1 MTADNELILV
11 TGATGYIGGRLVA
24 KLLEAGYRVR
34 VLTRDPARVQG
45 RLWTA
50 QVEVVQADV
59 LQPSTL
65 PRAFDGVAAA
75 YYLAHV
81 MDGVAD
87 FRERNKTAAHNF
99 GNAARAAN
107 VQRIVYLGSLGNAQ
121 ADRSQRLLS
130 RQETGEALRRAASG
144 APVTEFRSSL
154 IIGCGSMFFE
164 MIRVGTERVP
174 LMFVPRWVFTPV
186 QPIAVSDVVDYLV
199 AALNQP
205 ASAGQVIEIGG
216 PDVLSY
222 GEMVM
227 GYARERGL
235 RHFFIRVP
243 AFAARLSS
251 YWVHWATPIP
261 ARVAYSLIE
270 GLHEPV
276 AVQDDSAR
284 RLFPH
289 IKPKAYASVVKDSIA
304 RVDAGEVDTSWS
316 DALATSQGDLTPA
329 TFKWREGMFI
339 ESRQRYT
346 SASSEQVYRVFAGLG
361 GERGWLYGTGLWH
374 MRGWIDRFFGGVG
387 VSRGRRN
394 PDDVHVGDVVDFWR
408 VEKVE
413 PNRLLRLRAEM
424 RMFGPGWL
432 EFEAQPQPDG
442 STRLL
447 QTAFYVPRG
456 FLGHVYWYSLV
467 PFHAFIFSGLIDQIV
482 KHAEANQ
489 RAAVGLQKELVSSPQ
504 QNRS

>member
-1 MTADNELILV
+1 
-11 TGATGYIGGRLVA
+11 
-24 KLLEAGYRVR
+24 
-34 VLTRDPARVQG
+34 
-45 RLWTA
+45 
-50 QVEVVQADV
+50 
-59 LQPSTL
+59 
-65 PRAFDGVAAA
+65 
-75 YYLAHV
+75 
-81 MDGVAD
+81 
-87 FRERNKTAAHNF
+87 
-99 GNAARAAN
+99 
-107 VQRIVYLGSLGNAQ
+107 
-121 ADRSQRLLS
+121 
-130 RQETGEALRRAASG
+130 
-144 APVTEFRSSL
+144 
-154 IIGCGSMFFE
+154 
-164 MIRVGTERVP
+164 
-174 LMFVPRWVFTPV
+174 VPRWVFTPV

-199 AALNQP
+199 AALSQP
-205 ASAGQVIEIGG
+205 ESAGQVIEIGG

-227 GYARERGL
+227 AYARERGL
-235 RHFFIRVP
+235 PHWLIRVP

-261 ARVAYSLIE
+261 ARVAYSLVE

-276 AVQDDSAR
+276 VVKDDSAR

-289 IKPKAYASVVKDSIA
+289 LKPMDYVSVVKNSIA

-316 DALATSQGDLTPA
+316 DALATSQGDQTPA
-329 TFKWREGMFI
+329 ALKWREGMLI

-346 SASSEQVYRVFAGLG
+346 SASPEQVYRVFAGLG
-361 GERGWLYGTGLWH
+361 GERGWLYGTSLWH
-374 MRGWIDRFFGGVG
+374 MRGVMDRFFGGVG

-394 PDDVHVGDVVDFWR
+394 PDNVHVGDVVDFWR

-447 QTAFYVPRG
+447 QTAFYAPRG

-467 PFHAFIFSGLIDQIV
+467 PFHAFVFSGLIDQIV
-482 KHAEANQ
+482 RHAEASQ
-489 RAAVGLQKELVSSPQ
+489 RALSELRELAPRVSA
-504 QNRS
+504 QN

>member
-1 MTADNELILV
+1 MDSNLILV

-24 KLLEAGYRVR
+24 RLIEAGYRVR
-34 VLTRDPARVQG
+34 VLTRDAARLQG
-45 RLWTA
+45 RSWTA

-59 LQPSTL
+59 LQPATL
-65 PRAFDGVAAA
+65 PKAFEGVTAA

-87 FRERNKTAAHNF
+87 FRERNKTAARHF
-99 GNAARAAN
+99 GSAARAAN
-107 VQRIVYLGSLGNAQ
+107 VQRMVYLGSLGNAQ
-121 ADRSQRLLS
+121 ADRSQRLVS
-130 RQETGEALRRAASG
+130 RQETGEALRASG
-144 APVTEFRSSL
+144 VPVTEFRAGL

-174 LMFVPRWVFTPV
+174 LMFVPRWVFTPA
-186 QPIAVSDVVDYLV
+186 QPIAVSDVVEYLV
-199 AALNQP
+199 AALSRP
-205 ASAGQVIEIGG
+205 ESAGQVIEIGG

-222 GEMVM
+222 GDMVM

-235 RHFFIRVP
+235 PHWLIRVP

-270 GLHEPV
+270 GLHDPV
-276 AVQDDSAR
+276 VVQDDSAR
-284 RLFPH
+284 RLFPA
-289 IKPKAYASVVKDSIA
+289 IRPMDYVSVVRDSIA
-304 RVDAGEVDTSWS
+304 RVDAGQVDTSWS
-316 DALATSQGDLTPA
+316 DALATSQGDQAPA
-329 TFKWREGMFI
+329 TWKWREGMFI
-339 ESRQRYT
+339 ENRQRYT
-346 SASSEQVYRVFAGLG
+346 SASAEQVYRVFAGLG
-361 GERGWLYGTGLWH
+361 GERGWLYGTLLWH

-394 PDDVHVGDVVDFWR
+394 PDDVHVGDAVDFWR

-447 QTAFYVPRG
+447 ETAFYAPRG

-467 PFHAFIFSGLIDQIV
+467 PFHAFVFSGLVDQIV

-489 RAAVGLQKELVSSPQ
+489 RSVAGWHKEWAPSPN

>member
-1 MTADNELILV
+1 MMPDRNLVLV

-24 KLLEAGYRVR
+24 RLLEAGYRVR

-45 RLWTA
+45 RSWTA
-50 QVEVVQADV
+50 QVEMVQADV
-59 LQPSTL
+59 LQPATL
-65 PRAFDGVAAA
+65 PRAFEGVTAA

-87 FRERNKTAAHNF
+87 FRERNKTAARNF
-99 GNAARAAN
+99 CNAARAAN
-107 VQRIVYLGSLGNAQ
+107 VRRIIYLGSLGNAQ

-130 RQETGEALRRAASG
+130 RQETGQVLRSSG
-144 APVTEFRSSL
+144 VPVTEFRASL

-199 AALNQP
+199 AALAQP
-205 ASAGQVIEIGG
+205 ASAGQVIDIGG

-227 GYARERGL
+227 RYARERGL
-235 RHFFIRVP
+235 PHWLIRVP

-261 ARVAYSLIE
+261 ARLAYSLIE

-276 AVQDDSAR
+276 VVQDDAAR
-284 RLFPH
+284 RLFPD
-289 IKPKAYASVVKDSIA
+289 IQPMDYTAVVRDSIA
-304 RVDAGEVDTSWS
+304 RVEAGQVDTAWS

-339 ESRQRYT
+339 ENRQRYT
-346 SASSEQVYRVFAGLG
+346 SASAEQVYRVFAGLG
-361 GERGWLYGTGLWH
+361 GERGWLYGTSLWH
-374 MRGWIDRFFGGVG
+374 MRGWIDRLFGGVG

-447 QTAFYVPRG
+447 ETAFYAPRG

-467 PFHAFIFSGLIDQIV
+467 PFHAFIFSGLIAQIV
-482 KHAEANQ
+482 RHAEANMRTVSGQ
-489 RAAVGLQKELVSSPQ
+489 REWLPSSPSGH
-504 QNRS
+504 R

>member
-1 MTADNELILV
+1 MTPDSDIVLV

-24 KLLEAGYRVR
+24 QLLDAGYRVR
-34 VLTRDPARVQG
+34 VLTRDASRLQG
-45 RLWTA
+45 RTWTG

-59 LQPSTL
+59 LQPATL
-65 PRAFDGVAAA
+65 PQAFVGVASA
-75 YYLAHV
+75 YYLAHI

-87 FRERNKTAAHNF
+87 FRERNKSAARNF
-99 GNAARAAN
+99 GHAARAGG
-107 VQRIVYLGSLGNAQ
+107 VQRMVYLGSLGNAE

-130 RQETGEALRRAASG
+130 RQETAAALRGAASDV
-144 APVTEFRSSL
+144 PVTEFRASL

-199 AALNQP
+199 AALSQP
-205 ASAGQVIEIGG
+205 ESAGQVIEIGG

-227 GYARERGL
+227 AYARERGL
-235 RHFFIRVP
+235 PHLLIRVP

-261 ARVAYSLIE
+261 ARVAYSLVE

-276 AVQDDSAR
+276 VVKDDSAR

-289 IKPKAYASVVKDSIA
+289 LKPMDYVSVVKNSIA

-316 DALATSQGDLTPA
+316 DALATSQGDQTPA
-329 TFKWREGMFI
+329 ALKWREGMLI

-346 SASSEQVYRVFAGLG
+346 SASPEQVYRVFAGLG
-361 GERGWLYGTGLWH
+361 GERGWLYGTSLWH
-374 MRGWIDRFFGGVG
+374 MRGVMDRFFGGVG

-394 PDDVHVGDVVDFWR
+394 PDNVHVGDVVDFWR

-447 QTAFYVPRG
+447 QTAFYAPRG

-467 PFHAFIFSGLIDQIV
+467 PFHAFVFSGLIDQIV
-482 KHAEANQ
+482 RHAEASQ
-489 RAAVGLQKELVSSPQ
+489 RALSELRELAPRVSA
-504 QNRS
+504 QN